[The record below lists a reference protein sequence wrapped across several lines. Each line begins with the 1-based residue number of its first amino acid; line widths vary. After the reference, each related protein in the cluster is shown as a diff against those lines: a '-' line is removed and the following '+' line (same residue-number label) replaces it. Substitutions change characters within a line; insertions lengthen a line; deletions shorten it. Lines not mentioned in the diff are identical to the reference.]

1 MKEIT
6 KKVSSQERDFLNFRK
21 PLITGGLTLMK
32 NVLTLLAKSILAQLE
47 LIAAASA
54 TDAAIQK
61 KKTTMNWAQ
70 QH

>member
-21 PLITGGLTLMK
+21 PLITGGLPLMK

-47 LIAAASA
+47 LTAAASA

-61 KKTTMNWAQ
+61 KKKKL
-70 QH
+70 